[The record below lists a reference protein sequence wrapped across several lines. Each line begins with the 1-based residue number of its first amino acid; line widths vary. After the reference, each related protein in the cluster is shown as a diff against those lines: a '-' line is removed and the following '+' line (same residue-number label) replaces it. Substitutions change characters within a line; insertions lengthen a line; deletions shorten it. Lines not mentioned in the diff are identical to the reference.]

1 MAALRSKRGNDC
13 SLHIDEGARFQAD
26 YTIIADRD
34 TGVHADSRFATFIS
48 RILRSAA
55 HRLRGSLCFAA
66 LWYANSFIHGKQ
78 TCAAP
83 TKLLGASGD
92 LQNER
97 RRIRGCSSAGTIP
110 KRSFAVHWTTSFGV
124 IRPSFCPSVC
134 RTCLTKA
141 DDQAWR
147 SSLVAVRQLPCPST

>member
-1 MAALRSKRGNDC
+1 MAALRSKKGNDC

-83 TKLLGASGD
+83 TKLLEPRVTCKTNEEGCANSVKS
-92 LQNER
+92 LQR
-97 RRIRGCSSAGTIP
+97 LSQVLPIS
-110 KRSFAVHWTTSFGV
+110 RSHG
-124 IRPSFCPSVC
+124 
-134 RTCLTKA
+134 
-141 DDQAWR
+141 
-147 SSLVAVRQLPCPST
+147 

>member
-1 MAALRSKRGNDC
+1 MAALRSKKGNDC

-78 TCAAP
+78 TCAALTNCWGLGSP
-83 TKLLGASGD
+83 AKGTKKDA
-92 LQNER
+92 Q
-97 RRIRGCSSAGTIP
+97 T
-110 KRSFAVHWTTSFGV
+110 
-124 IRPSFCPSVC
+124 
-134 RTCLTKA
+134 
-141 DDQAWR
+141 R
-147 SSLVAVRQLPCPST
+147 SSPSST